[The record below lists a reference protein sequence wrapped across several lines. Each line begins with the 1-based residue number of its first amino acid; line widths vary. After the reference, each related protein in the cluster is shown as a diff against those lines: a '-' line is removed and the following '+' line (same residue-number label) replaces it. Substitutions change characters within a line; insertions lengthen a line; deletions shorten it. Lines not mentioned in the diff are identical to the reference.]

1 MRLSLRLIVF
11 LVLGISLVTFVVA
24 RNQVRWKSVH
34 CGQIW
39 AGAEILV
46 ESLQELV
53 EPALDSGSREQLRH
67 IVERFGNRERLAG
80 VVVYDARGGVL
91 AESSNLVSRFDPVP
105 IPLDQLKAHE
115 EGFGQLVKL
124 GGKDMHVYFLPLHRK
139 GTLAGFLAIYHD
151 ASYVEAQSLRIW
163 RETLWHVIAQVLL
176 IVLITVLIV
185 QWTII
190 GPISRTAEWM
200 RGQSARGR

>member
-1 MRLSLRLIVF
+1 MRSEKRALRAD
-11 LVLGISLVTFVVA
+11 LG
-24 RNQVRWKSVH
+24 RR
-34 CGQIW
+34 
-39 AGAEILV
+39 AEILA

-53 EPALDSGSREQLRH
+53 EPALDNGSRDQLRH

-91 AESSNLVSRFDPVP
+91 AESSNLVSRFDPVRHSARSIEVARRGIRP
-105 IPLDQLKAHE
+105 I
-115 EGFGQLVKL
+115 
-124 GGKDMHVYFLPLHRK
+124 RK
-139 GTLAGFLAIYHD
+139 IGRQGRCTSTSCRCIEKERLAGFLAIYHD

-200 RGQSARGR
+200 RQVRVGKISSRPDLPKEDFLAPFPKKS